1 MGRWG
6 RIAVAGA
13 VAAILLAAGWAWLGR
28 PQMLVDAPTARVA
41 CLSYAPFRDGET
53 PFDPNFIV
61 PAERIAEDLA
71 ALGPYSDCVRI
82 YSVGQGLDAV
92 LPAARAA
99 GIEVLMG
106 LWLGSDPAANERE
119 IEAGIRLANDYA
131 DTIRAVVVGNE
142 VLLRRELTPEAL
154 AAYIDRVR
162 SAVPV
167 PVTYAD
173 VWEFW
178 LRNAPLADHVDFITI
193 HILPYWE
200 DEPVAVENAIV
211 HLDAVFDQVRTAFP
225 GKTLLVGETGWP
237 SAGRIRDDAEPG
249 RVAQARFVREFLA
262 YTSAEQ
268 LDYNLIEA
276 FDQGW
281 KRKLEGAVGGHW
293 GIVQHDGVLK
303 FPLTGPVREDERAW
317 SGFGMSVGLALVLV
331 FFALGNG
338 SEKRIPVAAAIGAA
352 AALAGVALT
361 IQFDRIGETA
371 IDLGEWLL
379 EAGLVLLSALTAAN
393 IANWC
398 ALPSDARPQ
407 PESAQQL
414 LRSARATFDLA
425 SRLGWLR
432 LAGALIYLFVSICVI
447 VDPRY
452 RDLPVATVTIAAVG
466 FMLVALVGRSNTVHA
481 GDRLIGGLVL
491 ASGLIVLVREGT
503 ANDAAW
509 VWAATGIAV
518 ALGWLVGLRPHRAVQ
533 REAENPRSTESRVS
547 SNPTAP
553 ISVL

>member
-1 MGRWG
+1 M
-6 RIAVAGA
+6 
-13 VAAILLAAGWAWLGR
+13 LLAAGWAWLGR
-28 PQMLVDAPTARVA
+28 PQTLVDAPTARIA

-53 PFDPNFIV
+53 PFDADFVV

-71 ALGPYSDCVRI
+71 LLAPYSDCVRI
-82 YSVGQGLDAV
+82 YSVGQGLNEV

-106 LWLGSDPAANERE
+106 LWLGSDPVANERE
-119 IEAGIRLANDYA
+119 IEAGIRLANEYA

-162 SAVPV
+162 ASVPT

-178 LRNAPLADHVDFITI
+178 LRNAMLAEHVDFITI

-200 DEPVAVENAIV
+200 DEPVAVENAIA
-211 HLDAVFDQVRTAFP
+211 HLDAVFDRVHAAFP
-225 GKTLLVGETGWP
+225 GRTLLVGETGWP
-237 SAGRIRDDAEPG
+237 SAGRIRDNAEPG

-262 YTSAEQ
+262 YSAAEH

-293 GIVQHDGVLK
+293 GIVAHSGAMK

-317 SGFGMSVGLALVLV
+317 NGFAMSFGLALVLI
-331 FFALGNG
+331 FFASRGRAGESVL
-338 SEKRIPVAAAIGAA
+338 SAAAIGGA
-352 AALAGVALT
+352 AALAGAALT
-361 IQFDRIGETA
+361 IQFDRVGETA
-371 IDLGEWLL
+371 LDLGEFLL
-379 EAGLVLLSALTAAN
+379 EAALALLACITAAN
-393 IANWC
+393 VANWC
-398 ALPSDARPQ
+398 AQDRDERPA
-407 PESAQQL
+407 P
-414 LRSARATFDLA
+414 RATQFLLSGRFDGRDLA
-425 SRLGWLR
+425 ARLGWVR
-432 LAGALIYLFVSICVI
+432 LAGTLVYLFVSICVI

-452 RDLPVATVTIAAVG
+452 RDLPVATVAIAAGG
-466 FMLVALVGRSNTVHA
+466 FMLIALVGRKNVVDA
-481 GDRLIGGLVL
+481 GDRLLGWLALAGGLVVL
-491 ASGLIVLVREGT
+491 AREGT

-509 VWAATGIAV
+509 VWAATGLGI
-518 ALGWLVGLRPHRAVQ
+518 ALGWLVGVRALRTDQ

-547 SNPTAP
+547 SKPTAP

>member
-6 RIAVAGA
+6 RIAVAGT
-13 VAAILLAAGWAWLGR
+13 VAAALLAAGWAWLGR
-28 PQMLVDAPTARVA
+28 PQILVDAPTARIA

-53 PFDPNFIV
+53 PFDPDFVV

-71 ALGPYSDCVRI
+71 ALAPYSDCVRI

-119 IEAGIRLANDYA
+119 IEAGIRLANEYA

-142 VLLRRELTPEAL
+142 VLLRRELTPVAL

-162 SAVPV
+162 VAVPP

-178 LRNAPLADHVDFITI
+178 LRNAPLAEHVDFITI

-200 DEPVAVENAIV
+200 DEPVAVENSIA
-211 HLDAVFDQVRTAFP
+211 HLDAVFDQVRAAFP
-225 GKTLLVGETGWP
+225 DRILLVGETGWP

-262 YTSAEQ
+262 YTSAEH

-281 KRKLEGAVGGHW
+281 KRRLEGAVGGHW
-293 GIVQHDGVLK
+293 GIVEHSGAMK

-317 SGFGMSVGLALVLV
+317 SGFAMSFGLALVLV
-331 FFALGNG
+331 FFALR
-338 SEKRIPVAAAIGAA
+338 SSTETHLPAAGAVGA
-352 AALAGVALT
+352 VAALAGAALT
-361 IQFDRIGETA
+361 VQFDRIGETA

-379 EAGLVLLSALTAAN
+379 EAGLVLLAALMAAN
-393 IANWC
+393 IASWY
-398 ALPSDARPQ
+398 ALPASARLSPA
-407 PESAQQL
+407 PARQL
-414 LRSARATFDLA
+414 LGAPRATFDLA
-425 SRLGWLR
+425 ARLGWLR
-432 LAGALIYLFVSICVI
+432 LAGALVYLFVSLCVI

-452 RDLPVATVTIAAVG
+452 RDLPVATVAVAAVG
-466 FMLVALVGRSNTVHA
+466 FMLVALVGRRSTADA
-481 GDRLIGGLVL
+481 GDRLVGWL
-491 ASGLIVLVREGT
+491 ALAGGLIVLAREGI

-509 VWAATGIAV
+509 VWAATGIGI
-518 ALGWLVGLRPHRAVQ
+518 ALGWLVGLRAPRTVQ

-547 SNPTAP
+547 SSPTAP

>member
-13 VAAILLAAGWAWLGR
+13 VAAALLAAGWAWLGR
-28 PQMLVDAPTARVA
+28 PQILVDAPTARIA

-53 PFDPNFIV
+53 PFDPDFVV

-71 ALGPYSDCVRI
+71 ALAPYSDCVRI

-106 LWLGSDPAANERE
+106 LWLGSDPIANERE
-119 IEAGIRLANDYA
+119 IEAGIRLANEYA
-131 DTIRAVVVGNE
+131 DTIRATVVGNE

-162 SAVPV
+162 ASVPT

-178 LRNAPLADHVDFITI
+178 LRNAMLAGHVDFITI

-200 DEPVAVENAIV
+200 DEPVAVENAIA

-225 GKTLLVGETGWP
+225 GRALLVGETGWP

-262 YTSAEQ
+262 YTSAEH

-293 GIVQHDGVLK
+293 GIVEHSGAMK
-303 FPLTGPVREDERAW
+303 FPLTGPVREDERPW
-317 SGFGMSVGLALVLV
+317 NGFAMSFGLALVLI
-331 FFALGNG
+331 FFAWRGRAG
-338 SEKRIPVAAAIGAA
+338 ASVPVAAAIGAV
-352 AALAGVALT
+352 AALAGAALT
-361 IQFDRIGETA
+361 IQSDRIGETA
-371 IDLGEWLL
+371 LDLGEFLL
-379 EAGLVLLSALTAAN
+379 EAVLTFIAAMTAAN
-393 IANWC
+393 IANWWVQ
-398 ALPSDARPQ
+398 DRDERPA
-407 PESAQQL
+407 PLAPRYL
-414 LRSARATFDLA
+414 LNGKFVGTDLA
-425 SRLGWLR
+425 ARLGWFR
-432 LAGALIYLFVSICVI
+432 LAGTLVYLFVSICVI
-447 VDPRY
+447 ADPRY
-452 RDLPVATVTIAAVG
+452 RDLPVATVAIAAVG
-466 FMLVALVGRSNTVHA
+466 FMLVALVGRRNIVDA
-481 GDRLIGGLVL
+481 GGRLLGGLAL
-491 ASGLIVLVREGT
+491 AGGLIVLAREGT

-509 VWAATGIAV
+509 VWAATGIAM
-518 ALGWLVGLRPHRAVQ
+518 ALGWLVGQREPRAVQ

-547 SNPTAP
+547 SSPTAP